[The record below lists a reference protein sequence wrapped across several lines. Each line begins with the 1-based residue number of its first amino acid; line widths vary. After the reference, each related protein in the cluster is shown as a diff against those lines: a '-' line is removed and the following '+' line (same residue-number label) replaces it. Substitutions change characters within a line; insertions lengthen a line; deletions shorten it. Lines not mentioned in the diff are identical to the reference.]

1 VSKIASGQCFVT
13 EKTSIEG
20 IKTCLVEGI
29 KTVFVS
35 FVLRFRLFCIET
47 SIENTKIC
55 LVEGTKTET
64 QNK

>member
-1 VSKIASGQCFVT
+1 VT

>member
-1 VSKIASGQCFVT
+1 MT

-20 IKTCLVEGI
+20 IKTCLAEGI

-35 FVLRFRLFCIET
+35 FVLRLRLFCIEK
-47 SIENTKIC
+47 SIENTKIY

-64 QNK
+64 QNN